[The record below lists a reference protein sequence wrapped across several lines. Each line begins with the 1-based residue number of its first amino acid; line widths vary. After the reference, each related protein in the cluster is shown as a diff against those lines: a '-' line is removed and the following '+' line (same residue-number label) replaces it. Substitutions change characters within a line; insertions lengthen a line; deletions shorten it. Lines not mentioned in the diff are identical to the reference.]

1 MSEWAQEVRVEG
13 AEEVGM
19 RGEGAHRTK
28 GAVAEVFL
36 LLGFV
41 CFNQSVSHLTLI
53 FLTKNHCGCCYDL
66 VLTPTSQCNFIS
78 GSEFLKASLSCRNL
92 VSS

>member
-1 MSEWAQEVRVEG
+1 MGLMSEWAQEVRVEG

-53 FLTKNHCGCCYDL
+53 F
-66 VLTPTSQCNFIS
+66 
-78 GSEFLKASLSCRNL
+78 
-92 VSS
+92 